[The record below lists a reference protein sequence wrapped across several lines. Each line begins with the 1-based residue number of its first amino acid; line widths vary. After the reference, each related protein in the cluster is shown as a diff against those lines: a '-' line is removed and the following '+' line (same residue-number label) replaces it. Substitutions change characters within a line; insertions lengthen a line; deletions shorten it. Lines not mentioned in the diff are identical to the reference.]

1 VDQGSHTKK
10 LSVVLVR
17 HFCHTVGVV
26 GSTGPDNTKK
36 RPNEQHAPRFAKFS
50 PRACRPLG
58 QAARASCIF
67 AATYEKN
74 IGIGSV
80 LVLNE
85 SILALDWF

>member
-1 VDQGSHTKK
+1 M
-10 LSVVLVR
+10 LSVVALR
-17 HFCHTVGVV
+17 HFCHTAGVV
-26 GSTGPDNTKK
+26 GSTCPDNTKK
-36 RPNEQHAPRFAKFS
+36 RPNEQRAPRFAKFS
-50 PRACRPLG
+50 PGACRPL
-58 QAARASCIF
+58 AASGGASCIF